1 MSDTTIST
9 TGAAAAAT
17 AQGSSPQPNKAQIH
31 EAAQKFEALFLRQVL
46 AETRKANFGESMLNS
61 QGTQTFREMQD
72 SNLADNMAKQGTL
85 GFAKMIEAQLAR
97 QTGAGNGE

>member
-1 MSDTTIST
+1 MSDTTIS
-9 TGAAAAAT
+9 GAPASKAAAA
-17 AQGSSPQPNKAQIH
+17 QGVSPQPNKAQMH

-46 AETRKANFGESMLNS
+46 AETRKANFGDTMMNS
-61 QGTQTFREMQD
+61 QGMQTFREMQD
-72 SNLADNMAKQGTL
+72 SNLADTMAKQGTL